1 MGLRFVM
8 LGDIVGQ
15 PGRRVVQQ
23 QLPALR
29 EQYGPDLVI
38 ANAENAA
45 GGSGLTPAMY
55 RKLLRYGVD
64 GVTLGDHVFRQ
75 MDIVQVMDQAANL
88 VRPANLPNGARGARW
103 MKLTTADG
111 LQHLY
116 VVTLLGRLYMSPP
129 LGDDPFATIDA
140 LLDDLPWD
148 APVVVEIHAEATSEK
163 RAMAYHLDGR
173 VAAVI
178 GTHTHVPT
186 ADAMILPRGSA
197 YITDLGMCGPFD
209 SIIGR
214 DVQAVLHYMTTGMPR
229 KFAVAKGDVRL
240 CGVLVELDDSNRAIR
255 CERIEVPADTSAP
268 PFDQADDEG
277 G

>member
-1 MGLRFVM
+1 
-8 LGDIVGQ
+8 
-15 PGRRVVQQ
+15 
-23 QLPALR
+23 
-29 EQYGPDLVI
+29 
-38 ANAENAA
+38 
-45 GGSGLTPAMY
+45 
-55 RKLLRYGVD
+55 
-64 GVTLGDHVFRQ
+64 
-75 MDIVQVMDQAANL
+75 
-88 VRPANLPNGARGARW
+88 
-103 MKLTTADG
+103 
-111 LQHLY
+111 
-116 VVTLLGRLYMSPP
+116 MSAP